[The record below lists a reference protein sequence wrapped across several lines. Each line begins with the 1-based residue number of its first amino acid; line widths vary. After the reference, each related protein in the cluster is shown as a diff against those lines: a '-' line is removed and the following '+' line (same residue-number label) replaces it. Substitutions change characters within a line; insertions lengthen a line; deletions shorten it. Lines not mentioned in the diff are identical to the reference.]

1 MSHLPICSP
10 AGMLL
15 PMETALQNGVSGLE
29 LQARYAARCLMLRL
43 QQSMVCSPH
52 LSGRHIAAR

>member
-1 MSHLPICSP
+1 MSHPSMCLS

-15 PMETALQNGVSGLE
+15 PMDGALQNGVSGLE
-29 LQARYAARCLMLRL
+29 LQARYAASCLMQRL
-43 QQSMVCSPH
+43 QQSTVCSPD